1 MSSLTISLEV
11 ARSTL
16 LNTQVQMGTVS
27 QNIANADNPAYARQ
41 KALLAT
47 NPALKTAA
55 GYLGTGARVDQ
66 IIQQRDQYVERSL
79 MRSIASQSDYEARAT
94 ALATVGAQ
102 LLDDGDEGIS
112 SALGTFWDA
121 WEALSQN
128 PSGLSERT
136 AVTQATT
143 NLASVIRDASSRLA
157 DTAAD
162 LELEVLS
169 EVGTVNDLLERI
181 ASLNEAIRLSEGG
194 GQSAND
200 LRDLRY
206 QALTNLA
213 ESLPISYQEETN
225 DTPLTITIEDASTQ
239 ITLVSGHEYG
249 ELGYDTTE
257 HQLNYTDYQV
267 STYGDFELSAG
278 RLNGLM
284 TEYRATG
291 TANDLAYVLANPDA
305 PDLTYADRLNAFA
318 SMLITEVNDAFGADV
333 FIGTSVGGII
343 SAEMIKSMAPGA
355 IVFALANP
363 VPEIMPD
370 LAKEAGAKI
379 VATGRSDFPNQIN
392 NVLAF
397 PGIFRGALDVRSR
410 EINESMKLAATDALA
425 DAVGDDRLSVDYILP
440 KAFEPGIARRV
451 ALAVAKAS
459 LESGSAKLKI
469 SPDDVEAI
477 VDTGFKKVG

>member
-79 MRSIASQSDYEARAT
+79 MRSIASQSDYEARAM

-162 LELEVLS
+162 LELEARS
-169 EVGTVNDLLERI
+169 EVGTVNGLLERI

-225 DTPLTITIEDASTQ
+225 GTLTITIEDASTE

-257 HQLNYTDYQV
+257 HQLTYTDYQG

-318 SMLITEVNDAFGADV
+318 SMLITEVNGAFGADV
-333 FIGTSVGGII
+333 FVGTDATDIELDSG
-343 SAEMIKSMAPGA
+343 
-355 IVFALANP
+355 FALD
-363 VPEIMPD
+363 PD
-370 LAKEAGAKI
+370 LDADLALSVAALQENKFDELGGSTFSGYLSSIQQQLGLDEQNAAAQGSFYESLRLQLENQQQSVSGVSLDEELVDLLRLQQVYQAAAKI
-379 VATGRSDFPNQIN
+379 VQYT
-392 NVLAF
+392 
-397 PGIFRGALDVRSR
+397 
-410 EINESMKLAATDALA
+410 
-425 DAVGDDRLSVDYILP
+425 
-440 KAFEPGIARRV
+440 
-451 ALAVAKAS
+451 
-459 LESGSAKLKI
+459 SAMMETI
-469 SPDDVEAI
+469 MEMV
-477 VDTGFKKVG
+477 

>member
-162 LELEVLS
+162 LELEARS
-169 EVGTVNDLLERI
+169 EVGTVNGLLERI

-225 DTPLTITIEDASTQ
+225 GTLTITIEDASTE

-257 HQLNYTDYQV
+257 HQLNYTDYQG

-318 SMLITEVNDAFGADV
+318 SMLITEVNDAFGTDV
-333 FIGTSVGGII
+333 FSGTDATDIELDSG
-343 SAEMIKSMAPGA
+343 
-355 IVFALANP
+355 FALD
-363 VPEIMPD
+363 PD
-370 LAKEAGAKI
+370 LDADLALSVAALQENKFDELGSSTFSGYLSSIQQQLGLDEQNAAAQGSFYESLRLQLENQQQSVSGVSLDEELVDLLRLQQVYQAAAKI
-379 VATGRSDFPNQIN
+379 VQYTSAMMETI
-392 NVLAF
+392 
-397 PGIFRGALDVRSR
+397 
-410 EINESMKLAATDALA
+410 MKM
-425 DAVGDDRLSVDYILP
+425 V
-440 KAFEPGIARRV
+440 
-451 ALAVAKAS
+451 
-459 LESGSAKLKI
+459 
-469 SPDDVEAI
+469 
-477 VDTGFKKVG
+477 

>member
-79 MRSIASQSDYEARAT
+79 MRSIASQSDYEARAM

-162 LELEVLS
+162 LELEARS
-169 EVGTVNDLLERI
+169 EVGTVNGLLERI

-225 DTPLTITIEDASTQ
+225 GTLTITIEDASTE

-257 HQLNYTDYQV
+257 HQLSYTDYQS

-291 TANDLAYVLANPDA
+291 TANDLAYVLANADA

-318 SMLITEVNDAFGADV
+318 SMLITEVNGAFGADV
-333 FIGTSVGGII
+333 FVGTDATDIELDSG
-343 SAEMIKSMAPGA
+343 
-355 IVFALANP
+355 FALD
-363 VPEIMPD
+363 PD
-370 LAKEAGAKI
+370 LDADLALSVAALQENKFDELGSSTFSGYLSSIQQQLGLDEQNAAAQGSFYESLRLQLENQQQSVSGVSLDEELVDLLRLQQVYQAAAKI
-379 VATGRSDFPNQIN
+379 VQYTS
-392 NVLAF
+392 
-397 PGIFRGALDVRSR
+397 
-410 EINESMKLAATDALA
+410 SMMETIMEM
-425 DAVGDDRLSVDYILP
+425 V
-440 KAFEPGIARRV
+440 
-451 ALAVAKAS
+451 
-459 LESGSAKLKI
+459 
-469 SPDDVEAI
+469 
-477 VDTGFKKVG
+477 

>member
-41 KALLAT
+41 KALVAT

-333 FIGTSVGGII
+333 FIGTDATDIELNSG
-343 SAEMIKSMAPGA
+343 
-355 IVFALANP
+355 FALD
-363 VPEIMPD
+363 PD
-370 LAKEAGAKI
+370 LDADLALSVAALQENKFDELGSSTFSGYLSSIQQQLGLDEQNAAAQGSFYESLRLQLENQQQSVSGVSLDEELVDLLRLQQVYQAAAKI
-379 VATGRSDFPNQIN
+379 VQYTS
-392 NVLAF
+392 
-397 PGIFRGALDVRSR
+397 
-410 EINESMKLAATDALA
+410 SMMETIMEM
-425 DAVGDDRLSVDYILP
+425 V
-440 KAFEPGIARRV
+440 
-451 ALAVAKAS
+451 
-459 LESGSAKLKI
+459 
-469 SPDDVEAI
+469 
-477 VDTGFKKVG
+477 

>member
-11 ARSTL
+11 AKSTL

-55 GYLGTGARVDQ
+55 GYLGMGARVDQ
-66 IIQQRDQYVERSL
+66 IIQQRDQYVEWSL

-112 SALGTFWDA
+112 RALGTFWDA

-162 LELEVLS
+162 LELEARS
-169 EVGTVNDLLERI
+169 EVGTVNGLLERI

-206 QALTNLA
+206 QALTTLA

-225 DTPLTITIEDASTQ
+225 GTLTITIKDASTE

-257 HQLNYTDYQV
+257 HQLTYTDYQG

-284 TEYRATG
+284 TVFRATG
-291 TANDLAYVLANPDA
+291 TANDLAYVLDNPDA

-318 SMLITEVNDAFGADV
+318 SMLITEVNDAFGTDV
-333 FIGTSVGGII
+333 FSGNDASDI
-343 SAEMIKSMAPGA
+343 
-355 IVFALANP
+355 
-363 VPEIMPD
+363 EINSGFTLDPD
-370 LAKEAGAKI
+370 LDADLALSVAALQENKFDELGGSTFSGYLSSIQQQLGLDEQNAAAQSSFQKSLRQLLQNQQQSVSGVSLDEELVDLLRLQQVYQAAAKI
-379 VATGRSDFPNQIN
+379 VQYTSAMMETI
-392 NVLAF
+392 
-397 PGIFRGALDVRSR
+397 
-410 EINESMKLAATDALA
+410 MKM
-425 DAVGDDRLSVDYILP
+425 V
-440 KAFEPGIARRV
+440 
-451 ALAVAKAS
+451 
-459 LESGSAKLKI
+459 
-469 SPDDVEAI
+469 
-477 VDTGFKKVG
+477 

>member
-1 MSSLTISLEV
+1 LNEEALKLHKELRGKLEV
-11 ARSTL
+11 KSRVRVDSMKAMSLAYTPGVADVCRVINENSELVYDYTNKWNYVAVVSDGTAVLGLGDIGPEAGMPVMEGKALLFKEFGNVDAFPLCINVHEPDEIIAFVQALSPTFGGVNLEDISSPKCFYIEQELQRRLDIPIFHDDQHGAAIVATAALRNALKIVGKKMENLKVATVGIGAAGGATIKMLFAAGVRNIVAVDRNGILNKNDPKTL
-16 LNTQVQMGTVS
+16 LNEFHREIVEEI
-27 QNIANADNPAYARQ
+27 NPDN
-41 KALLAT
+41 
-47 NPALKTAA
+47 
-55 GYLGTGARVDQ
+55 
-66 IIQQRDQYVERSL
+66 
-79 MRSIASQSDYEARAT
+79 
-94 ALATVGAQ
+94 
-102 LLDDGDEGIS
+102 
-112 SALGTFWDA
+112 
-121 WEALSQN
+121 LS
-128 PSGLSERT
+128 G
-136 AVTQATT
+136 
-143 NLASVIRDASSRLA
+143 
-157 DTAAD
+157 
-162 LELEVLS
+162 
-169 EVGTVNDLLERI
+169 
-181 ASLNEAIRLSEGG
+181 
-194 GQSAND
+194 
-200 LRDLRY
+200 
-206 QALTNLA
+206 
-213 ESLPISYQEETN
+213 
-225 DTPLTITIEDASTQ
+225 
-239 ITLVSGHEYG
+239 
-249 ELGYDTTE
+249 
-257 HQLNYTDYQV
+257 
-267 STYGDFELSAG
+267 
-278 RLNGLM
+278 
-284 TEYRATG
+284 
-291 TANDLAYVLANPDA
+291 DLAKAVK
-305 PDLTYADRLNAFA
+305 
-318 SMLITEVNDAFGADV
+318 GADV

>member
-1 MSSLTISLEV
+1 VIVLNEEALKLHKELRGKLEV
-11 ARSTL
+11 KSRVRVDSMKAMSLAYTPGVADVCRVINENNELVYDYTNKWNYVAVVSDGTAVLGLGDIGPEAGMPVMEGKALLFKEFGNVDAFPLCINVHEPDEIIAFVQALSPTFGGVNLEDISSPKCFYIEQELQRRLDIPIFHDDQHGAAIVATAALRNALKIVGKKMENLKVATVGIGAAGGATIRMLLAAGVRNIVAVDRNGILNKNDPKTL
-16 LNTQVQMGTVS
+16 LNEFHREIVEEI
-27 QNIANADNPAYARQ
+27 NPDN
-41 KALLAT
+41 
-47 NPALKTAA
+47 
-55 GYLGTGARVDQ
+55 
-66 IIQQRDQYVERSL
+66 
-79 MRSIASQSDYEARAT
+79 
-94 ALATVGAQ
+94 
-102 LLDDGDEGIS
+102 
-112 SALGTFWDA
+112 
-121 WEALSQN
+121 LS
-128 PSGLSERT
+128 G
-136 AVTQATT
+136 
-143 NLASVIRDASSRLA
+143 
-157 DTAAD
+157 
-162 LELEVLS
+162 
-169 EVGTVNDLLERI
+169 
-181 ASLNEAIRLSEGG
+181 
-194 GQSAND
+194 
-200 LRDLRY
+200 
-206 QALTNLA
+206 
-213 ESLPISYQEETN
+213 
-225 DTPLTITIEDASTQ
+225 
-239 ITLVSGHEYG
+239 
-249 ELGYDTTE
+249 
-257 HQLNYTDYQV
+257 
-267 STYGDFELSAG
+267 
-278 RLNGLM
+278 
-284 TEYRATG
+284 
-291 TANDLAYVLANPDA
+291 DLAKAVK
-305 PDLTYADRLNAFA
+305 
-318 SMLITEVNDAFGADV
+318 GADV

>member
-162 LELEVLS
+162 LELEVRS

-333 FIGTSVGGII
+333 FIGTDATDIELNSG
-343 SAEMIKSMAPGA
+343 
-355 IVFALANP
+355 FALD
-363 VPEIMPD
+363 PD
-370 LAKEAGAKI
+370 LDADLALSVAALQENKFDELGSSTFSGYLSSIQQQLGLDEQNAAAQGSFYESLRLQLENQQQSVSGVSLDEELVDLLRLQQVYQAAAKI
-379 VATGRSDFPNQIN
+379 VQYTS
-392 NVLAF
+392 
-397 PGIFRGALDVRSR
+397 
-410 EINESMKLAATDALA
+410 SMMETIMEM
-425 DAVGDDRLSVDYILP
+425 V
-440 KAFEPGIARRV
+440 
-451 ALAVAKAS
+451 
-459 LESGSAKLKI
+459 
-469 SPDDVEAI
+469 
-477 VDTGFKKVG
+477 

>member
-162 LELEVLS
+162 LELEVRS
-169 EVGTVNDLLERI
+169 EVGTVNGLLERI

-225 DTPLTITIEDASTQ
+225 GTLTITIEDASTE

-257 HQLNYTDYQV
+257 HQLTYTDYQS

-284 TEYRATG
+284 AEYRATG

-318 SMLITEVNDAFGADV
+318 SMLITEVNDAFGTDV
-333 FIGTSVGGII
+333 FSGTDATDIELDSG
-343 SAEMIKSMAPGA
+343 
-355 IVFALANP
+355 FALD
-363 VPEIMPD
+363 PD
-370 LAKEAGAKI
+370 LDADLALSVAALQENKFDELGGSTFSGYLSSIQQQLGLDEQNAAAQGSFYESLRLQLENQQQSVSGVSLDEELVDLLRLQQVYQAAAKI
-379 VATGRSDFPNQIN
+379 VQYT
-392 NVLAF
+392 
-397 PGIFRGALDVRSR
+397 
-410 EINESMKLAATDALA
+410 
-425 DAVGDDRLSVDYILP
+425 
-440 KAFEPGIARRV
+440 
-451 ALAVAKAS
+451 
-459 LESGSAKLKI
+459 SAMMETI
-469 SPDDVEAI
+469 MEMV
-477 VDTGFKKVG
+477 

>member
-11 ARSTL
+11 AKSTL

-55 GYLGTGARVDQ
+55 GYLGMGARVDQ

-112 SALGTFWDA
+112 RALGTFWDA

-162 LELEVLS
+162 LELEARS
-169 EVGTVNDLLERI
+169 EVGTVNGLLERI

-206 QALTNLA
+206 QALTTLA

-225 DTPLTITIEDASTQ
+225 GTLTITIKDASTE

-257 HQLNYTDYQV
+257 HQLTYTDYQG

-284 TEYRATG
+284 TVFRATG

-318 SMLITEVNDAFGADV
+318 SMLITEVNDAFGTDV
-333 FIGTSVGGII
+333 FSGTDASDI
-343 SAEMIKSMAPGA
+343 
-355 IVFALANP
+355 
-363 VPEIMPD
+363 EINSGFTLDPD
-370 LAKEAGAKI
+370 LDADLALSVAALQENKFDELGGSTFSGYLSSIQQQLGLDEQNAAAQSSFQKSLRQLLQNQQQSVSGVSLDEELVDLLRLQQVYQAAAKI
-379 VATGRSDFPNQIN
+379 VQYTS
-392 NVLAF
+392 
-397 PGIFRGALDVRSR
+397 ALM
-410 EINESMKLAATDALA
+410 ETIMKM
-425 DAVGDDRLSVDYILP
+425 V
-440 KAFEPGIARRV
+440 
-451 ALAVAKAS
+451 
-459 LESGSAKLKI
+459 
-469 SPDDVEAI
+469 
-477 VDTGFKKVG
+477 

>member
-1 MSSLTISLEV
+1 MIVLNEEALKLHKELRGKLEV
-11 ARSTL
+11 KSRVRVDSMKAMSLAYTPGVADVCRVINENNELVYDYTNKWNYVAVVSDGTAVLGLGDIGPEAGMPVMEGKALLFKEFGNVDAFPLCINVHEPDEIIAFVQALSPTFGGVNLEDISSPKCFYIEQELQRRLDIPIFHDDQHGAAIVATAALRNALKIVGKKMENLKVATVGIGAAGGATIRMLLAAGVRNIVAVDRNGILNKNDPKTL
-16 LNTQVQMGTVS
+16 LNEFHREIVEEI
-27 QNIANADNPAYARQ
+27 NPDN
-41 KALLAT
+41 
-47 NPALKTAA
+47 
-55 GYLGTGARVDQ
+55 
-66 IIQQRDQYVERSL
+66 
-79 MRSIASQSDYEARAT
+79 
-94 ALATVGAQ
+94 
-102 LLDDGDEGIS
+102 
-112 SALGTFWDA
+112 
-121 WEALSQN
+121 LS
-128 PSGLSERT
+128 G
-136 AVTQATT
+136 
-143 NLASVIRDASSRLA
+143 
-157 DTAAD
+157 
-162 LELEVLS
+162 
-169 EVGTVNDLLERI
+169 
-181 ASLNEAIRLSEGG
+181 
-194 GQSAND
+194 
-200 LRDLRY
+200 
-206 QALTNLA
+206 
-213 ESLPISYQEETN
+213 
-225 DTPLTITIEDASTQ
+225 
-239 ITLVSGHEYG
+239 
-249 ELGYDTTE
+249 
-257 HQLNYTDYQV
+257 
-267 STYGDFELSAG
+267 
-278 RLNGLM
+278 
-284 TEYRATG
+284 
-291 TANDLAYVLANPDA
+291 DLAKAVK
-305 PDLTYADRLNAFA
+305 
-318 SMLITEVNDAFGADV
+318 GADV

>member
-1 MSSLTISLEV
+1 LNEEALKLHKELRGKLEV
-11 ARSTL
+11 KSRVRVDSMKAMSLAYTPGVADVCRVINENNELVYDYTNKWNYVAVVSDGTAVLGLGDIGPEAGMPVMEGKALLFKEFGNVDAFPLCINVHEPDEIIAFVQALSPTFGGVNLEDISSPKCFYIEQELQRRLDIPIFHDDQHGAAIVATAALRNALKIVGKKMENLKVATVGIGAAGGATIKMLFAAGVRNIVAVDRNGILNKNDPKTL
-16 LNTQVQMGTVS
+16 LNEFHREIVEEI
-27 QNIANADNPAYARQ
+27 NPDN
-41 KALLAT
+41 
-47 NPALKTAA
+47 
-55 GYLGTGARVDQ
+55 
-66 IIQQRDQYVERSL
+66 
-79 MRSIASQSDYEARAT
+79 
-94 ALATVGAQ
+94 
-102 LLDDGDEGIS
+102 
-112 SALGTFWDA
+112 
-121 WEALSQN
+121 LS
-128 PSGLSERT
+128 G
-136 AVTQATT
+136 
-143 NLASVIRDASSRLA
+143 
-157 DTAAD
+157 
-162 LELEVLS
+162 
-169 EVGTVNDLLERI
+169 
-181 ASLNEAIRLSEGG
+181 
-194 GQSAND
+194 
-200 LRDLRY
+200 
-206 QALTNLA
+206 
-213 ESLPISYQEETN
+213 
-225 DTPLTITIEDASTQ
+225 
-239 ITLVSGHEYG
+239 
-249 ELGYDTTE
+249 
-257 HQLNYTDYQV
+257 
-267 STYGDFELSAG
+267 
-278 RLNGLM
+278 
-284 TEYRATG
+284 
-291 TANDLAYVLANPDA
+291 DLAKAVK
-305 PDLTYADRLNAFA
+305 
-318 SMLITEVNDAFGADV
+318 GADV

>member
-162 LELEVLS
+162 LELEVRS
-169 EVGTVNDLLERI
+169 EVGTVNGLLERI

-225 DTPLTITIEDASTQ
+225 GTLTITIEDASTE

-257 HQLNYTDYQV
+257 HQLTYTDYQS

-284 TEYRATG
+284 AEYRATG

-333 FIGTSVGGII
+333 FIGTDATDIELDSG
-343 SAEMIKSMAPGA
+343 
-355 IVFALANP
+355 FALD
-363 VPEIMPD
+363 PD
-370 LAKEAGAKI
+370 LDADLALSVAALQENKFDELGSSTFSGYLSSIQQQLGLDEQNAAAQGSFYESLRLQLENQQQSVSGVSLDEELVDLLRLQQVYQAAAKI
-379 VATGRSDFPNQIN
+379 VQYTS
-392 NVLAF
+392 
-397 PGIFRGALDVRSR
+397 
-410 EINESMKLAATDALA
+410 SMMETIMEM
-425 DAVGDDRLSVDYILP
+425 V
-440 KAFEPGIARRV
+440 
-451 ALAVAKAS
+451 
-459 LESGSAKLKI
+459 
-469 SPDDVEAI
+469 
-477 VDTGFKKVG
+477 

>member
-11 ARSTL
+11 AKSTL

-55 GYLGTGARVDQ
+55 GYLGMGARVDQ

-112 SALGTFWDA
+112 RALGTFWDA

-162 LELEVLS
+162 LELEARS
-169 EVGTVNDLLERI
+169 EVGTVNGLLERI

-206 QALTNLA
+206 QALTTLA

-225 DTPLTITIEDASTQ
+225 GTLTITIKDASTE

-257 HQLNYTDYQV
+257 HQLTYTDYQG

-284 TEYRATG
+284 TVFRATG

-318 SMLITEVNDAFGADV
+318 SMLITEVNDAFGTDV
-333 FIGTSVGGII
+333 FSGTDASDI
-343 SAEMIKSMAPGA
+343 
-355 IVFALANP
+355 
-363 VPEIMPD
+363 EINSGFTLDPD
-370 LAKEAGAKI
+370 LDADLALSVAALQENKFDELGGSTFSGYLSSIQQQLGLDEQNAAAQSSFQKSLRQLLQNQQQSVSGVSLDEELVDLLRLQQVYQAAAKI
-379 VATGRSDFPNQIN
+379 VQYTSAMMETI
-392 NVLAF
+392 
-397 PGIFRGALDVRSR
+397 
-410 EINESMKLAATDALA
+410 MKM
-425 DAVGDDRLSVDYILP
+425 V
-440 KAFEPGIARRV
+440 
-451 ALAVAKAS
+451 
-459 LESGSAKLKI
+459 
-469 SPDDVEAI
+469 
-477 VDTGFKKVG
+477 

>member
-11 ARSTL
+11 AKSTL

-55 GYLGTGARVDQ
+55 GYLGMGARVDQ

-94 ALATVGAQ
+94 ALASVGAQ

-112 SALGTFWDA
+112 RALGTFWDA

-162 LELEVLS
+162 LELEARS
-169 EVGTVNDLLERI
+169 EVGTVNGLLERI

-206 QALTNLA
+206 QALTTLA

-225 DTPLTITIEDASTQ
+225 GTLTITIKDASTE

-257 HQLNYTDYQV
+257 HQLTYTDYQG

-284 TEYRATG
+284 TVFRATG

-318 SMLITEVNDAFGADV
+318 SMLITEVNNAFGAFGTDV
-333 FIGTSVGGII
+333 FSGTDASDI
-343 SAEMIKSMAPGA
+343 
-355 IVFALANP
+355 
-363 VPEIMPD
+363 EINSGFTLDPD
-370 LAKEAGAKI
+370 LDADLALSVAALQENKFDELGGSTFSGYLSSIQQQLGLDEQNAAAQSSFQKSLRQLLQNQQQSVSGVSLDEELVDLLRLQQVYQAAAKI
-379 VATGRSDFPNQIN
+379 VQYTSAMMETI
-392 NVLAF
+392 
-397 PGIFRGALDVRSR
+397 
-410 EINESMKLAATDALA
+410 MKM
-425 DAVGDDRLSVDYILP
+425 V
-440 KAFEPGIARRV
+440 
-451 ALAVAKAS
+451 
-459 LESGSAKLKI
+459 
-469 SPDDVEAI
+469 
-477 VDTGFKKVG
+477 

>member
-162 LELEVLS
+162 LELEVRS
-169 EVGTVNDLLERI
+169 EVGTVNGLLERI

-225 DTPLTITIEDASTQ
+225 GTLTITIEDASTE

-257 HQLNYTDYQV
+257 HQLNYTDYQD

-333 FIGTSVGGII
+333 FSGTDATDIELDSG
-343 SAEMIKSMAPGA
+343 
-355 IVFALANP
+355 FALD
-363 VPEIMPD
+363 PD
-370 LAKEAGAKI
+370 LDADLALSVAALQENKFDELGGSTFSGYLSSIQQQLGLDEQNAAAQGSFYESLRLQLENQQQSVSGVSLDEELVDLLRLQQVYQAAAKI
-379 VATGRSDFPNQIN
+379 VQYT
-392 NVLAF
+392 
-397 PGIFRGALDVRSR
+397 
-410 EINESMKLAATDALA
+410 
-425 DAVGDDRLSVDYILP
+425 
-440 KAFEPGIARRV
+440 
-451 ALAVAKAS
+451 
-459 LESGSAKLKI
+459 SAMMETI
-469 SPDDVEAI
+469 MEMV
-477 VDTGFKKVG
+477 

>member
-94 ALATVGAQ
+94 ALASVGAQ

-112 SALGTFWDA
+112 GALGTFWDA

-162 LELEVLS
+162 LELEARS
-169 EVGTVNDLLERI
+169 EVGTVNGLLERI

-225 DTPLTITIEDASTQ
+225 GTLTITIEDASTE

-257 HQLNYTDYQV
+257 HQLSYTDYQG

-318 SMLITEVNDAFGADV
+318 SMLITEVNGAFGADV
-333 FIGTSVGGII
+333 FVGTDATDIELDSG
-343 SAEMIKSMAPGA
+343 
-355 IVFALANP
+355 FALD
-363 VPEIMPD
+363 PD
-370 LAKEAGAKI
+370 LDADLALSVAALQENKFDELGSSTFSGYLSSIQQQLGLDEQNAAAQGSFYESLRLQLENQQQSVSGVSLDEELVDLLRLQQVYQAAAKI
-379 VATGRSDFPNQIN
+379 VQYTS
-392 NVLAF
+392 
-397 PGIFRGALDVRSR
+397 
-410 EINESMKLAATDALA
+410 SMMETIMEM
-425 DAVGDDRLSVDYILP
+425 V
-440 KAFEPGIARRV
+440 
-451 ALAVAKAS
+451 
-459 LESGSAKLKI
+459 
-469 SPDDVEAI
+469 
-477 VDTGFKKVG
+477 

>member
-1 MSSLTISLEV
+1 MVLNEEALKLHKELRGKLEV
-11 ARSTL
+11 KSRVRVDSMKAMSLAYTPGVADVCRVINENNELVYDYTNKWNYVAVVSDGTAVLGLGDIGPEAGMPVMEGKALLFKEFGNVDAFPLCINVHEPDEIIAFVQALSPTFGGVNLEDISSPKCFYIEQELQRRLDIPIFHDDQHGAAIVATAALRNALKIVGKKMENLKVATVGIGAAGGATIKMLFAAGVRNIVAVDRNGILNKNDPKTL
-16 LNTQVQMGTVS
+16 LNEFHREIVEEI
-27 QNIANADNPAYARQ
+27 NPDN
-41 KALLAT
+41 
-47 NPALKTAA
+47 
-55 GYLGTGARVDQ
+55 
-66 IIQQRDQYVERSL
+66 
-79 MRSIASQSDYEARAT
+79 
-94 ALATVGAQ
+94 
-102 LLDDGDEGIS
+102 
-112 SALGTFWDA
+112 
-121 WEALSQN
+121 LS
-128 PSGLSERT
+128 G
-136 AVTQATT
+136 
-143 NLASVIRDASSRLA
+143 
-157 DTAAD
+157 
-162 LELEVLS
+162 
-169 EVGTVNDLLERI
+169 
-181 ASLNEAIRLSEGG
+181 
-194 GQSAND
+194 
-200 LRDLRY
+200 
-206 QALTNLA
+206 
-213 ESLPISYQEETN
+213 
-225 DTPLTITIEDASTQ
+225 
-239 ITLVSGHEYG
+239 
-249 ELGYDTTE
+249 
-257 HQLNYTDYQV
+257 
-267 STYGDFELSAG
+267 
-278 RLNGLM
+278 
-284 TEYRATG
+284 
-291 TANDLAYVLANPDA
+291 DLAKAVK
-305 PDLTYADRLNAFA
+305 
-318 SMLITEVNDAFGADV
+318 GADV

>member
-1 MSSLTISLEV
+1 LNEEALKLHKELRGKLEV
-11 ARSTL
+11 KSRVRVDSMKAMSLAYTPGVADVCRVINENNELVYDYTNKWNYVAVVSDGTAVLGLGDIGPEAGMPVMEGKALLFKEFGNVDAFPLCINVHEPDEIIAFVQALSPTFGGVNLEDISSPKCFYIEQELQRRLDIPIFHDDQHGAAIVATAALRNALKIVGKKMENLKVATVGIGAAGGATIRMLLAAGVRNIVAVDRNGILNKNDPKTL
-16 LNTQVQMGTVS
+16 LNEFHREIVEEI
-27 QNIANADNPAYARQ
+27 NPDN
-41 KALLAT
+41 
-47 NPALKTAA
+47 
-55 GYLGTGARVDQ
+55 
-66 IIQQRDQYVERSL
+66 
-79 MRSIASQSDYEARAT
+79 
-94 ALATVGAQ
+94 
-102 LLDDGDEGIS
+102 
-112 SALGTFWDA
+112 
-121 WEALSQN
+121 LS
-128 PSGLSERT
+128 G
-136 AVTQATT
+136 
-143 NLASVIRDASSRLA
+143 
-157 DTAAD
+157 
-162 LELEVLS
+162 
-169 EVGTVNDLLERI
+169 
-181 ASLNEAIRLSEGG
+181 
-194 GQSAND
+194 
-200 LRDLRY
+200 
-206 QALTNLA
+206 
-213 ESLPISYQEETN
+213 
-225 DTPLTITIEDASTQ
+225 
-239 ITLVSGHEYG
+239 
-249 ELGYDTTE
+249 
-257 HQLNYTDYQV
+257 
-267 STYGDFELSAG
+267 
-278 RLNGLM
+278 
-284 TEYRATG
+284 
-291 TANDLAYVLANPDA
+291 DLAKAVK
-305 PDLTYADRLNAFA
+305 
-318 SMLITEVNDAFGADV
+318 GADV